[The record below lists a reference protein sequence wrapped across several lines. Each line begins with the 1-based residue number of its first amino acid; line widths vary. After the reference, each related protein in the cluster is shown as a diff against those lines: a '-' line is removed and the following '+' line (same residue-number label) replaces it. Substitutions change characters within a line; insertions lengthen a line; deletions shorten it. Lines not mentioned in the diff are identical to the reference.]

1 MRWLAAFAV
10 LALAACGGEAA
21 DPEAEF
27 QRDLAAAR
35 DQARAS
41 LSFFWERFADPGD
54 AEYDFSLKA
63 AFPRRDGQ
71 PGEEEAWVQYI
82 ARAPDKIVGELAS
95 APRFLGGLKKGA
107 IMSFQESQVVDWAFF
122 QGEKLLGHY
131 TTRVMLPRLDSTQ
144 ADVLREVL
152 SSDPKGEGR

>member
-1 MRWLAAFAV
+1 MRWIAAFAV
-10 LALAACGGEAA
+10 AAIAACAAESA

-35 DQARAS
+35 DQARGS
-41 LSFFWERFADPGD
+41 LSFFWERFAEPGEG
-54 AEYDFSLKA
+54 EYDFSLKA

-71 PGEEEAWVQYI
+71 SGVEEAWVQYV

-95 APRFLGGLKKGA
+95 APRYLGGLKKGA
-107 IMSFQESQVVDWAFF
+107 IMEFQESQVVDWAFF
-122 QGEKLLGHY
+122 QGDKLLGHY
-131 TTRVMLPRLDSTQ
+131 TTRVMLPRLDTMQ

-152 SSDPKGEGR
+152 SSDPKGAE

>member
-10 LALAACGGEAA
+10 AAIAACAAENA

-27 QRDLAAAR
+27 ERQLAAAR
-35 DQARAS
+35 DQARGS
-41 LSFFWERFADPGD
+41 LSFFWERFAEPGEG
-54 AEYDFSLKA
+54 EYDFSLKA

-71 PGEEEAWVQYI
+71 SGVEEAWVHYI

-95 APRFLGGLKKGA
+95 APRHLGDLKKGA
-107 IMSFQESQVVDWAFF
+107 IMEFQEAQVVDWAFF
-122 QGEKLLGHY
+122 QGDKLLGHY

-144 ADVLREVL
+144 ADVLRGVL
-152 SSDPKGEGR
+152 SSDPRGGE